1 MMYASKNKVGTA
13 VVIFIQQLDE
23 KKKTQNFQT

>member
-1 MMYASKNKVGTA
+1 MMYASKNKIGTA

-23 KKKTQNFQT
+23 KKNQNFQT